1 MSLHLDPEAFA
12 ELVTAAANELR
23 IPLGIIEK
31 DYYVTLVL
39 RELSKRIQG
48 MVFKGGTSLAKCYQI
63 LDRFSED
70 IDISYNASD
79 GTPGESRKRLLK
91 KAVVSSMEALEFPIV
106 NLDETRSRRSY
117 NCYRASYPSLYAPLL
132 ELKSELIV
140 ETYIALLPFPTV
152 NRMTDNYIHRFLEL
166 TGQEYLAE
174 EFDLMPF
181 EITTQAIERTLIDK
195 VFAVCDYYLSGKV
208 ERHSRHLYDIF
219 KILEYM
225 TPDSSFSKLVQEVRC
240 LREPLLICPSARKDI
255 CINALLRE
263 IVEKKVY
270 RNDYE
275 TITGKLLFTYIP
287 YEKVVGGI
295 ERIIQDGY
303 FC

>member
-1 MSLHLDPEAFA
+1 MNLHLDPEAFA
-12 ELVTAAANELR
+12 ELVTAAANELH
-23 IPLGIIEK
+23 IPPGIIEK

-39 RELSKRIQG
+39 RELSERIKG
-48 MVFKGGTSLAKCYQI
+48 MVFKGGTSLTKCYQV

-79 GTPGESRKRLLK
+79 GIPGESRKRQLK
-91 KAVVSSMEALEFPIV
+91 KAIVSSMETLGFPIV

-152 NRMTDNYIHRFLEL
+152 NRMADNYIHRFLQL
-166 TGQEYLAE
+166 TGQENLAE

-195 VFAVCDYYLSGKV
+195 VFAICDYYLSDKV
-208 ERHSRHLYDIF
+208 DRHSRHLYDIF
-219 KILEYM
+219 KILEFI
-225 TPDSSFSKLVQEVRC
+225 TPDSSFPKLVQEVRR
-240 LREPLLICPSARKDI
+240 LREPLLICPSAKQDI
-255 CINALLRE
+255 CINALLTE
-263 IVEKKVY
+263 IVEKEVY

-287 YEKVVGGI
+287 YEKVVGAI
-295 ERIIQDGY
+295 ERIIENDY

>member
-1 MSLHLDPEAFA
+1 MNLHLDPEAFA
-12 ELVTAAANELR
+12 ELVTAAANELH
-23 IPLGIIEK
+23 IPPGIIEK

-39 RELSKRIQG
+39 RELSRRIKG
-48 MVFKGGTSLAKCYQI
+48 MVFKGGTSLTKCYQV

-79 GTPGESRKRLLK
+79 GIPGESRKRQLK
-91 KAVVSSMEALEFPIV
+91 KAVVSSMEALGFPIV
-106 NLDETRSRRSY
+106 NPDETRSRRSY

-152 NRMTDNYIHRFLEL
+152 NRMADNYIHRFLQL
-166 TGQEYLAE
+166 TGQENLAE

-195 VFAVCDYYLSGKV
+195 VFAICDYYLSDKV
-208 ERHSRHLYDIF
+208 DRHSRHLYDIF
-219 KILEYM
+219 KILEFM
-225 TPDSSFSKLVQEVRC
+225 TPDSSFPKLVQEVRR
-240 LREPLLICPSARKDI
+240 LREPLLICPSAKQDI
-255 CINALLRE
+255 CINALLTE
-263 IVEKKVY
+263 IVEKEIY

-287 YEKVVGGI
+287 YEIVVEGANQII
-295 ERIIQDGY
+295 ERGY
-303 FC
+303 FD